1 MSIIQF
7 NTRTEKIPN
16 MFVKSNTF
24 QILINFCPECAD
36 GRTKGTKRAKPN
48 KFDQALPVVFI
59 PTQAVYDGRPPGAS
73 TRDGHHNPI

>member
-48 KFDQALPVVFI
+48 KLDQALLYNTVVFI
-59 PTQAVYDGRPPGAS
+59 PTQAVYDG
-73 TRDGHHNPI
+73 